1 MSPGREF
8 FWGGGRRWDVLVEC
22 EGSGTEEKQNIGE
35 RPVCVREPQAGRKA
49 IRGVSVDQNCGLVK
63 R

>member
-1 MSPGREF
+1 MSPGRDV
-8 FWGGGRRWDVLVEC
+8 FWQGKWDVLVES

-35 RPVCVREPQAGRKA
+35 RPICVREPQAGRKA
-49 IRGVSVDQNCGLVK
+49 ICVVSVDQNCRLVK

>member
-1 MSPGREF
+1 M
-8 FWGGGRRWDVLVEC
+8 EC
-22 EGSGTEEKQNIGE
+22 EGSGTEKKQNIGE
-35 RPVCVREPQAGRKA
+35 RPICVREPQAGRKA

>member
-1 MSPGREF
+1 MES
-8 FWGGGRRWDVLVEC
+8 

-35 RPVCVREPQAGRKA
+35 RPICVRESQEGRKA
-49 IRGVSVDQNCGLVK
+49 IGGVSVEQNCGLVQ

>member
-1 MSPGREF
+1 MGES
-8 FWGGGRRWDVLVEC
+8 WDVLVES

-35 RPVCVREPQAGRKA
+35 RPICVREPQEGRKA
-49 IRGVSVDQNCGLVK
+49 IGGVSVEQNCGLVQ